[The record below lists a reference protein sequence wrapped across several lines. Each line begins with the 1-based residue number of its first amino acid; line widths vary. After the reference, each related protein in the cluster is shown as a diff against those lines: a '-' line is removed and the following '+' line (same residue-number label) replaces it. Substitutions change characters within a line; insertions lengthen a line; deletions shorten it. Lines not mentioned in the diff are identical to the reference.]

1 MRLTTALGELIAL
14 ATFIATLVGWL
25 SILA

>member
-1 MRLTTALGELIAL
+1 MRLTTALGELVAL

>member
-14 ATFIATLVGWL
+14 IAFIATLVGWL

>member
-14 ATFIATLVGWL
+14 AAFIAAIVGWL